1 MKKRDPSDIQD
12 TDTQTHTMRHQRT
25 SNNPTNLLETDT
37 DTALAS
43 PPPLSGMQ
51 ECGAKPSRTPL
62 SPTITSRKGT
72 VFPWAGFV
80 QVAVLFE
87 PHLIRITQVNKGLHN
102 NSFNYAPPAKRS
114 VWRTVR

>member
-1 MKKRDPSDIQD
+1 MKKRNPSDIQD
-12 TDTQTHTMRHQRT
+12 TDAQTHTV
-25 SNNPTNLLETDT
+25 NNPTNLLETDT
-37 DTALAS
+37 DAALAS

-72 VFPWAGFV
+72 VFPWAGFA
-80 QVAVLFE
+80 QAAILFE
-87 PHLIRITQVNKGLHN
+87 PHLIYITQVNKGLHN
-102 NSFNYAPPAKRS
+102 NSFNYASPAKRS